1 MMTALTSSQALA
13 RLPLLS
19 KGLLTT
25 FLGLLGVFLVLA
37 LFYLTI
43 RLIQRAGS
51 KQP

>member
-1 MMTALTSSQALA
+1 MMAEITSSQALA
-13 RLPLLS
+13 RLPLAS

-25 FLGLLGVFLVLA
+25 LLGLLGVFLVLT

-51 KQP
+51 KKE